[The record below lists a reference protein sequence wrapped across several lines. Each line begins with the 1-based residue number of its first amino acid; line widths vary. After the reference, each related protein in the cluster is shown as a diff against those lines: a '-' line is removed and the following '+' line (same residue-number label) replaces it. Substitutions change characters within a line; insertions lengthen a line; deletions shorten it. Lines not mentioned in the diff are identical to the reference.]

1 MDIIRAKEILMALA
15 DGVNPMTGEVLPPE
29 DPCNQADVIRALHTI
44 LDAIPPSK
52 LKPQLLNA
60 GKPWNEIEEG
70 KLLDEFDSGKTV
82 SAIAREH
89 GRSKGAIE
97 SRLAA
102 LGKLDSAYF
111 SRKAKS

>member
-29 DPCNQADVIRALHTI
+29 DSCNQADVIRALHTL
-44 LDAIPPSK
+44 LDAIPSSK
-52 LKPQLLNA
+52 LKPQPLNA
-60 GKPWNEIEEG
+60 GKPWDEIEEG
-70 KLLDEFDSGKTV
+70 KLLDEFDSGMSV

-102 LGKLDSAYF
+102 LGKLDRTYF
-111 SRKAKS
+111 SGKAKS